1 MSGPSLNEI
10 QWKAL
15 WEASREL
22 DALLTLEELMPVVN
36 RILVDTLGCE
46 CTSLL
51 VVDAEADALRPYLA
65 VGRSGENVREILWNP
80 GRGVAGRVLS
90 RNMAERVNDAASD
103 PDGDFTV
110 EKSLGVRVRNMV
122 AAPLDRGGVA
132 VGVIEAVNKKGGDF
146 SEYDLELLRL
156 LAFDIASAV
165 DNARTYEREIRERS
179 ENETLYR
186 VASRMARSLTLDDVL
201 EDILDAVAEIVHY
214 QAAAI
219 YILNRDDANTIE
231 QLTMRGY
238 DPARKN
244 TLMIKLG
251 TGIVGWVCQTG
262 RGVIIPN
269 VEKDARYVNAR
280 ETTRS
285 EMAAPL
291 LNGRKVIGAFN
302 LESDKQNAFQDRDLR
317 LLEAFASHAALS
329 IVRAQLHDEL
339 KEKQRLERELS
350 IARDIQRSFQP
361 ARSPELRGFDIAGVN
376 EASEQVGGD
385 YYDFI
390 QITEGHLGIAVADIS
405 GKGIPAA
412 LIMASYRAS
421 LIAEIRNNYAIRTVL
436 AKVNRLLVQSLEP
449 GRFVTAFYGVLDVD
463 ERRLTWANAGHN
475 HPILLRA
482 SGKLEELRSSGT
494 ILGSFSD
501 AVFKE
506 RTTELRP
513 GDLLLIYT
521 DGLVEARSPEAE
533 EFGTQRV
540 EGQLRALADRP
551 SEEIIAGLLHALR
564 EFVGFK
570 DVGDDVTLVVLKCL

>member
-1 MSGPSLNEI
+1 MYGPSLNEI
-10 QWKAL
+10 QWKVL

-36 RILVDTLGCE
+36 RILVDTLECE
-46 CTSLL
+46 CASLL
-51 VVDAEADALRPYLA
+51 VVDAEVDALRPFLA
-65 VGRSGENVREILWNP
+65 VGRSDLSVSEILWNP
-80 GRGVAGRVLS
+80 GRGVAGRVFS
-90 RNMAERVNDAASD
+90 RNEAERLNDAARD

-110 EKSLGVRVRNMV
+110 EAGLGVIVRNLV
-122 AAPLDRGGVA
+122 AAPLDRGGMA
-132 VGVIEAVNKKGGDF
+132 VGVVEAVNKKHGEF
-146 SEYDLELLRL
+146 SEYDLEFLRL
-156 LAFDIASAV
+156 LAYDIASAV
-165 DNARTYEREIRERS
+165 DNARTYEREIRERT

-186 VASRMARSLTLDDVL
+186 VASRMARSLTLSDVL
-201 EDILDAVAEIVHY
+201 EDILDAVAEIVPY

-231 QLTMRGY
+231 QLNMRGY
-238 DPARKN
+238 DPESKD
-244 TLMIKLG
+244 TVMIKLG

-269 VEKDARYVNAR
+269 VEKDGRYVNAR
-280 ETTRS
+280 ATTRS

-291 LNGRKVIGAFN
+291 QSGQKVIGAFN
-302 LESDKQNAFQDRDLR
+302 LESDRMNAFRDRDLR

-361 ARSPELRGFDIAGVN
+361 TRSPELKGFDIAGVN
-376 EASEQVGGD
+376 EASELVGGD
-385 YYDFI
+385 YYDFVP
-390 QITEGHLGIAVADIS
+390 ITDGHLGIAVADVS

-436 AKVNRLLVQSLEP
+436 AKVNRLLIQSLEP
-449 GRFVTAFYGVLDVD
+449 GRFVTAFYGVLDV
-463 ERRLTWANAGHN
+463 EARRLTWANAGHN
-475 HPILLRA
+475 HPILLR
-482 SGKLEELRSSGT
+482 SGGKVDELRSSGT
-494 ILGSFSD
+494 ILGAFSD

-513 GDLLLIYT
+513 GDILLIYT

-533 EFGTQRV
+533 EFGTQRI

-551 SEEIIAGLLHALR
+551 SSEIIAGLLHALR
-564 EFVGFK
+564 EFVGFT